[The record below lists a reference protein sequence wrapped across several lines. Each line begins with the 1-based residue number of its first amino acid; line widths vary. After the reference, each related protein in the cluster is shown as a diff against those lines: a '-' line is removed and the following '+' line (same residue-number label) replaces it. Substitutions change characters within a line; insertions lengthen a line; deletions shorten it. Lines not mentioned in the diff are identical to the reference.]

1 MSGKA
6 DANDDEILSAY
17 LDEELS
23 LDDARRLKDRLAR
36 EPALALR
43 LEEMQSANLA
53 ARGVFEA
60 ADDLPLP
67 QSVLDLLNENGADN
81 PRAGS
86 DEGNVARF
94 PARGLQ
100 RYFQAPV
107 ALAASVALAA
117 GFLAGDVLHRT
128 QDADAP
134 VAPSFYADAIPQ
146 GSELHDFLE
155 TGASGTA
162 RVLPS
167 GASGRLMLTFENRD
181 GDWCRQ
187 FELAQETGSMQALA
201 CRGNDAWHVEALA
214 YAAPVPTGSH
224 YQAAASGSLPALDT
238 AVDEQIGTGAALG
251 SEEESL
257 LISNGWRMPDK

>member
-6 DANDDEILSAY
+6 DANDDAILSAY

-67 QSVLDLLNENGADN
+67 QRVLDLLNENGADN
-81 PRAGS
+81 PRAES
-86 DEGNVARF
+86 DVGNVVRF

-100 RYFQAPV
+100 RYLQAPV
-107 ALAASVALAA
+107 AMAASVALAA
-117 GFLAGDVLHRT
+117 GFLAGDALHRT

-134 VAPSFYADAIPQ
+134 VAPSLYADAIPQ
-146 GSELHDFLE
+146 RSELHDFLE
-155 TGASGTA
+155 TGASGTPQ
-162 RVLPS
+162 VLPS

-201 CRGNDAWHVEALA
+201 CRGNDAWHMEALA
-214 YAAPVPTGSH
+214 YAPEPAGSN

-238 AVDEQIGTGAALG
+238 AVDEQIGTGAALD

-257 LISNGWRMPDK
+257 LISNGWRVPDK

>member
-1 MSGKA
+1 MSGQA
-6 DANDDEILSAY
+6 DANDDAILSAY
-17 LDEELS
+17 LDDELA

-43 LEEMQSANLA
+43 LEQMRSANLA

-81 PRAGS
+81 PRATS
-86 DEGNVARF
+86 DEGNVATF

-134 VAPSFYADAIPQ
+134 VAPSLYADTIPQ
-146 GSELHDFLE
+146 RSELHDLLE
-155 TGASGTA
+155 TGVSGTP

-167 GASGRLMLTFENRD
+167 GASGRLMLSFENRD

-187 FELAQETGSMQALA
+187 FELARETGSMQALA
-201 CRGNDAWHVEALA
+201 CRRNDAWHMEALA
-214 YAAPVPTGSH
+214 YGAPVPAGGN
-224 YQAAASGSLPALDT
+224 YQAAGSDSLPALDT
-238 AVDEQIGTGAALG
+238 AVDEQIGTGEALDL
-251 SEEESL
+251 EEESR
-257 LISNGWRMPDK
+257 LISNGWRDPDK